1 MDVKLDVTI
10 NKYTKK
16 KKNEI
21 RLKKGEITCDDK

>member
-10 NKYTKK
+10 NKYTK